1 MPVMN
6 NIDYFRYR
14 IGETHGCIIYI
25 SFDSVKNRYFGS
37 KDIRHKIY
45 KKLELGLSYAHFKM
59 FINEAPF

>member
-1 MPVMN
+1 MH

-14 IGETHGCIIYI
+14 IGKTHGCIIYI
-25 SFDSVKNRYFGS
+25 YSYPAKDRYFGS

-45 KKLELGLSYAHFKM
+45 KKLELGLSYANFKM

>member
-1 MPVMN
+1 MD

-14 IGETHGCIIYI
+14 VGKLHGCIIYI
-25 SFDSVKNRYFGS
+25 YSYPVKDRYFGS

-45 KKLELGLSYAHFKM
+45 KKLELGLSYANFKM

>member
-1 MPVMN
+1 MH

-14 IGETHGCIIYI
+14 IGKTRGCIIYI
-25 SFDSVKNRYFGS
+25 SFSSVKDRYFGS

-45 KKLELGLSYAHFKM
+45 KNFKLGLSYANFKM

>member
-1 MPVMN
+1 MD

-14 IGETHGCIIYI
+14 IGKTHGCIIYI
-25 SFDSVKNRYFGS
+25 YFAPAKDRYFGS

-45 KKLELGLSYAHFKM
+45 KKLKLGLSYANFKM

>member
-1 MPVMN
+1 MA

-25 SFDSVKNRYFGS
+25 SFESVKDRYFGL
-37 KDIRHKIY
+37 KYIRYKIY
-45 KKLELGLSYAHFKM
+45 KKLELGLSYANFKM